1 MKRFKRL
8 AALSMAVCLSVSMLA
23 ACGNGGSGTKETKP
37 AETKSGETSAAGQTT
52 AGESKADTSA
62 AGSADAANV
71 SEEDKYGGVLNIAL
85 SSTASNIDPIKYTGV
100 YENQIIASICDT
112 LITYSDDLTTFV
124 PCLATE
130 WTANEA
136 GDVYTFK
143 LREDVY
149 FQPGKFQTGRQ
160 MTADDVKYS
169 LERSANE
176 SALARLAM
184 LDHCE
189 VIDDFTIECHLKSPN
204 ASFLAALYNGG
215 NVIIPKEEAEGW
227 GDEFGAHLVGTGPFM
242 MAENGWKTDESC
254 ELVRFD
260 NYWGQK
266 PYLDGV
272 KYVYISDVNQ
282 RVNALKTGEIDVA
295 NDLRDEGIQ
304 AVEADPNLTMTQLPG
319 MGVNYIYF
327 NMKNGPTADIKV
339 RKALQMAFDR
349 ENVCK
354 ALYQFNDGQVG
365 WLALPPGS
373 WGYDESLID
382 LVPKYD
388 PEGAKALLAEAGYPD
403 GFELEYYT
411 GDSATSKKIGEI
423 FQQFMAQ
430 IGVTV
435 KINQAAWGTFSEIG
449 ASGNADVIAMS
460 WTWDPD
466 PYFYLNKMFHKE
478 SLGTLGNGQ
487 QFDIPEV
494 NDLLDQAVAISDQAE
509 RAKLYKE
516 ALKLITEQYAQ
527 IDYAVANVNVG
538 LSNKVQGYPV
548 RADKTIVVTNDATIN
563 TWKMK

>member
-8 AALSMAVCLSVSMLA
+8 AAISMAVCLSVSMLA
-23 ACGNGGSGTKETKP
+23 ACGNGGSKDTKP
-37 AETKSGETSAAGQTT
+37 AENKAGETSAAGD
-52 AGESKADTSA
+52 AGESKAEETT
-62 AGSADAANV
+62 AGAPATEAANV

-85 SSTASNIDPIKYTGV
+85 ASTASNIDPIKYTGV

-112 LITYSDDLTTFV
+112 LITYSDDLTEFI

-130 WTANEA
+130 WSANEA

-149 FQPGKFQTGRQ
+149 FQPGKYQEGRK
-160 MTADDVKYS
+160 MTAEDVKYS

-189 VIDDFTIECHLKSPN
+189 VIDEFTVECHLKSPN
-204 ASFLAALYNGG
+204 ASFIAALYNGG
-215 NVIIPKEEAEGW
+215 NVI

-304 AVEADPNLTMTQLPG
+304 SVMNDDSLTMVQIPG
-319 MGVNYIYF
+319 MGVSYIYF
-327 NMKNGPTADIKV
+327 NMKKGPTADIKV
-339 RKALQMAFDR
+339 RQALQMAFDR
-349 ENVCK
+349 ESVCK
-354 ALYQFNDGQVG
+354 ALYQYNDGQVG

-382 LVPKYD
+382 IVPKYD

-403 GFELEYYT
+403 GFSLEYYT
-411 GDSATSKKIGEI
+411 GDTATSKKIGEI
-423 FQQFMAQ
+423 FQQFMAK

-435 KINQAAWGTFSEIG
+435 EIKQAAWGTFSEIG

-494 NDLLDQAVAISDQAE
+494 NDLLDQAVTISDQAE

-527 IDYAVANVNVG
+527 IDYAVTNVNVG

-563 TWKMK
+563 TWKLK